1 MPPQRRREPRSP
13 EHAAFGEAVRRLRL
27 EAGLSQEELAE
38 RAGKDFTLIGGIERG
53 QRNPSFETLLRIAA
67 GLGTTIGAIAALAD
81 EVQG

>member
-1 MPPQRRREPRSP
+1 MPPQRRRKPRSP

-53 QRNPSFETLLRIAA
+53 QRNPSFETLLRISA
-67 GLGTTIGAIAALAD
+67 GLGTTVGAIAALAD
-81 EVQG
+81 EIQS

>member
-1 MPPQRRREPRSP
+1 MPPQRRRKPRSP

-53 QRNPSFETLLRIAA
+53 QRNPSFETLLLIAA
-67 GLGTTIGAIAALAD
+67 GLGTTVGAIATLAD

>member
-13 EHAAFGEAVRRLRL
+13 EHAALGEAVRRLRL

-67 GLGTTIGAIAALAD
+67 GLGTTIGAIATLAD

>member
-1 MPPQRRREPRSP
+1 MPPQRRRKPRSP

-53 QRNPSFETLLRIAA
+53 QRNPSFETLLGIAA

-81 EVQG
+81 EVQS